1 MTPKNAFTKA
11 AKSTPPKKRGEL
23 RLAYERLMKEFEAMT
38 CGIEDLNEVE
48 PQFRQAFKKFLRD
61 CDFHLAEKNFD
72 ALLFEKSGKHF
83 HRSDRTVSWYH
94 EVLPIIWDLST
105 VLKGASAQGVDIVEY
120 IPYGGLEA
128 DIVSHLRHD
137 SVEDFITMETLAAQ
151 QYQMLDEMI
160 AQDCS
165 AYIEN
170 GPKMVEQVLIN
181 VRLMTQ
187 RPQNDANGGI
197 AMKNGKALKEDVIEY
212 THRMVDDPHANPIVF
227 KKKQLDVLHNFATML
242 GAEKFTPERR
252 AKRCNERENM
262 YGARFGFTEIAI
274 AKWKPFSRVIQI
286 FDSNM
291 GELLYKNF
299 RYLENVDEF
308 YLNSEDAFR
317 RKAYDYPVSSRF
329 LTRALTLNVPE
340 IIHPLHMFL
349 KRMAKSADPVA
360 DPEKYAR
367 LQSFMEKVIKPSL
380 ERHRDHFPYIFEE
393 SVAPA
398 QPLSLQQQPQ
408 PTPLP

>member
-1 MTPKNAFTKA
+1 MTSKNAFTKA
-11 AKSTPPKKRGEL
+11 AKSMPPKKRGEL
-23 RLAYERLMKEFEAMT
+23 RLAYERLMKNFEAMT
-38 CGIEDLNEVE
+38 YGIEDLNEVE
-48 PQFRQAFKKFLRD
+48 PQFRMAFKKFLRD
-61 CDFHLAEKNFD
+61 CGFCYADKNFD
-72 ALLFEKSGKHF
+72 TLLSEKSGRNF
-83 HRSDRTVSWYH
+83 YRCDGTVGWYH

-105 VLKGASAQGVDIVEY
+105 VLKGSYAQGVDIAEY

-137 SVEDFITMETLAAQ
+137 SVEDFITRETLAAQ
-151 QYQMLDEMI
+151 QYQMLNELI
-160 AQDCS
+160 AEGHT
-165 AYIEN
+165 AYIEK
-170 GPKMVEQVLIN
+170 GAKLVEQVLIN

-187 RPQNDANGGI
+187 RPQTDANGGI
-197 AMKNGKALKEDVIEY
+197 IMNNGKPLKEDVVEY
-212 THRMVDDPHANPIVF
+212 THRMVDDPDANPIVF
-227 KKKQLDVLHNFATML
+227 KKKQLDALHNFATML
-242 GAEKFTPERR
+242 GVEKFSPERR

-274 AKWKPFSRVIQI
+274 AKWKPFSKVIQI
-286 FDSNM
+286 FDNNM

-308 YLNSEDAFR
+308 YLNSENAFQ

-349 KRMAKSADPVA
+349 KRMVKSVDPA
-360 DPEKYAR
+360 AEPEKYAR
-367 LQSFMEKVIKPSL
+367 LQCFMEKVIKPSL
-380 ERHRDHFPYIFEE
+380 ERHKDHFPYIFSASE
-393 SVAPA
+393 APA
-398 QPLSLQQQPQ
+398 KSLSSQPQPQ